1 MNQKSVRGS
10 DAFSRDR
17 STTHSTLGWDV
28 FWGGNHLRTVETA
41 RVWVEGHDSRTSGKF
56 LVRAY
61 VCWGSMRGILVG
73 KRNDR
78 D

>member
-1 MNQKSVRGS
+1 MNQRSVRDS
-10 DAFSRDR
+10 DAFLRDR

-28 FWGGNHLRTVETA
+28 LWGGNHLRTVETA